1 MFQTK
6 KSGVKS
12 GVQNRLKGTYENAMM
27 IYVNYRFKYLYSYI
41 KMKGK
46 NYGCKER
53 KDSIRRDS

>member
-1 MFQTK
+1 MPFQFK

-12 GVQNRLKGTYENAMM
+12 GVQNRLKDTYENAMM

-46 NYGCKER
+46 LEVYGLMFY
-53 KDSIRRDS
+53 